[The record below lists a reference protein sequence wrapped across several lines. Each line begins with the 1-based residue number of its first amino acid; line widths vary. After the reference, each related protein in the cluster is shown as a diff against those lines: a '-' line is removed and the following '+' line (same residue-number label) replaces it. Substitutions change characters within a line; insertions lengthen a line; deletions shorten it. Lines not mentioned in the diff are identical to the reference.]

1 MRQII
6 EELNSELKKDTNLL
20 SEVELAIRQAPE
32 GTLEVQTVRGKLRF
46 FNRTNE
52 KKEYVSTTEKI
63 FIALC
68 NKRFCTQIM
77 KITEKKIKGLK
88 KCLKILNSLLRL
100 KTPSMV
106 YEKLPTEIKT
116 NIMLLKNTDEGYAQF
131 WQSKKF
137 ICKET
142 DDASFKTLRG
152 DLVRSKTELII
163 ADKLYIA
170 QIPYHYEVTMQS
182 SIGLLYPDFY
192 ILNKR
197 TRKTYI
203 WEHFGKMDDPEYCK
217 KTLLKLEAY
226 EQKGFILGKNLI
238 ATFESSLYH
247 IRTEQLDNI
256 IVNCFK

>member
-1 MRQII
+1 MKQII
-6 EELNSELKKDTNLL
+6 EELNLELQKDINLL
-20 SEVELAIRQAPE
+20 NEVEFAIKQAPE

-46 FNRTNE
+46 FKRTNE
-52 KKEYVSTTEKI
+52 KKEYVSTTERI

-68 NKRFCTQIM
+68 NKRFCSQIM

-88 KCLKILNSLLRL
+88 KCLKILKSLLNL

-116 NIMLLKNTDEGYAQF
+116 NIALPKNTDEGFAQF

-137 ICKET
+137 ICKDP

-163 ADKLYIA
+163 ADKLFNA
-170 QIPYHYEVTMQS
+170 KIPYHYEVATQS
-182 SIGLLYPDFY
+182 DIGRLYPDFY

-197 TRKTYI
+197 TRKTYL

-217 KTLLKLEAY
+217 KTLLKIEAY
-226 EQKGFILGKNLI
+226 ERLGFRLGKNFI

-256 IVNCFK
+256 IVNYFK